1 MIIWEKL
8 QPLLERKAYRIVQKH
23 IKAIVQNIPF
33 DSVNIFTY
41 EATIEANISY
51 EHIYKMY
58 KELYETIGIRYG
70 GLINREFEKAT
81 KANILFNQQLLAD
94 ILLYLSTDAGVKIT
108 SVRDTLVKDIID
120 TIKTQ
125 LGENATV
132 VDLMRA
138 IQAITSK
145 VGTFYKYQSLRIART
160 ETTAASGFA
169 AMKTAEASNL
179 VLQKTWIAT
188 LDNRTRRDH
197 FRQDGQSVDLDDTF
211 VMFSGKTVRYPGD
224 PKADAD
230 EVINC
235 RCTIAFTPKR
245 DADGMLIFKT

>member
-23 IKAIVQNIPF
+23 IKAILQGIPY
-33 DSVNIFTY
+33 DRVNVHTY

-51 EHIYKMY
+51 EQILEMY
-58 KELYETIGIRYG
+58 KELYTTIGLRYG
-70 GLINREFEKAT
+70 NLINKEIEKVK
-81 KANILFNQQLLAD
+81 KANSLFNDKLLRD
-94 ILLYLSTDAGVKIT
+94 ILLFLSNEGGVKIT
-108 SVRDTLVKDIID
+108 SVHDTLIKDVIEG
-120 TIKTQ
+120 IKAK
-125 LGENATV
+125 LGENATIV
-132 VDLMRA
+132 ELRDA
-138 IQAITSK
+138 IYEIVSK
-145 VGTFYKYQSLRIART
+145 SGTFYKYQALRIART
-160 ETTAASGFA
+160 ETTAASGYA
-169 AMKTAEASNL
+169 AMKTAEQSDLA
-179 VLQKTWIAT
+179 LQKIWIAT

-197 FRQDGQSVDLDDTF
+197 FRQDGLSVDLAEPF
-211 VMFSGKTVRYPGD
+211 VMFSGKSVRYPGD